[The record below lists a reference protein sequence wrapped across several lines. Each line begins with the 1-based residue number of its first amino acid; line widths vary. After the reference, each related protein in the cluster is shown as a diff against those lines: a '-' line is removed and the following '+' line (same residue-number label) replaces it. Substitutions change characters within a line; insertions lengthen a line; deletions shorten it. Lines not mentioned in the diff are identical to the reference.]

1 MAYGYSAQLPLT
13 TNVTHYDMIDDFV
26 ANTKQNVKNLLLT
39 SPGER
44 VMLPD
49 FGVGLRRFL
58 FENDARFISS
68 EIQDRI
74 FEQFRF
80 YMDFIEIIEV
90 RFATSDDS
98 PDIKENE
105 LAIKLSY
112 RITILDTFDQVIITS
127 D

>member
-13 TNVTHYDMIDDFV
+13 TNTTHYDMIDDFA
-26 ANTKQNVKNLLLT
+26 ANTRQNFKNLLMT

-49 FGVGLRRFL
+49 F
-58 FENDARFISS
+58 

-74 FEQFRF
+74 YEQVRT
-80 YMDFIEIIEV
+80 YMDFLQIVEI
-90 RFATSDDS
+90 RFATADDS

-105 LAIKLSY
+105 MAIKVTY
-112 RITILDTFDQVIITS
+112 RITILDTFDEVIITS

>member
-26 ANTKQNVKNLLLT
+26 VNTRQNVKNLLLT

-49 FGVGLRRFL
+49 FGVGLRRYL
-58 FENDARFISS
+58 FENDASFVSA
-68 EIQDRI
+68 EIKDRI
-74 FEQFRF
+74 FEQIRS
-80 YMDFIEIIEV
+80 YMDFVEIIDI

-105 LAIKLSY
+105 LAIKVSY
-112 RITILDTFDQVIITS
+112 RISILDTFDEVIITS

>member
-13 TNVTHYDMIDDFV
+13 TNTTHYDMIDDFA
-26 ANTKQNVKNLLLT
+26 ANTRQNFKNLLMT

-49 FGVGLRRFL
+49 FGVGLRRYL
-58 FENDARFISS
+58 FENDASFISA

-74 FEQFRF
+74 YEQVRT
-80 YMDFIEIIEV
+80 YMDFLQIVEI
-90 RFATSDDS
+90 RFATADDS

-105 LAIKLSY
+105 MAIKVTY
-112 RITILDTFDQVIITS
+112 RITILDTFDEVIITS

>member
-26 ANTKQNVKNLLLT
+26 ANTRQNFKNLLMT

-49 FGVGLRRFL
+49 FGVGLRRYL
-58 FENDARFISS
+58 FENDASFISA

-74 FEQFRF
+74 YEQVRT
-80 YMDFIEIIEV
+80 YMDFIQIVEI
-90 RFATSDDS
+90 RFANSDDN
-98 PDIKENE
+98 PDIQENE
-105 LAIKLSY
+105 LAVKVTY
-112 RITILDTFDQVIITS
+112 RITILDTFDEVIITS

>member
-26 ANTKQNVKNLLLT
+26 ANTRQNVKNLLMT

-44 VMLPD
+44 VMMPD
-49 FGVGLRRFL
+49 FGVGLRRYL
-58 FENDARFISS
+58 FENDTNFISA
-68 EIQDRI
+68 EIEDRI
-74 FEQFRF
+74 FEQFSS
-80 YMDFIEIIEV
+80 YMNFVEIVEI

-98 PDIKENE
+98 PSIKENE
-105 LAIKLSY
+105 MAIKLSY
-112 RITILDTFDQVIITS
+112 RITVLNTFDEVIITS

>member
-26 ANTKQNVKNLLLT
+26 ANTRQNVKNLLMT

-44 VMLPD
+44 VMMPD
-49 FGVGLRRFL
+49 FGVGLRRYL
-58 FENDARFISS
+58 FENDINFISA
-68 EIQDRI
+68 EIKDRI
-74 FEQFRF
+74 FEQFNS
-80 YMDFIEIIEV
+80 YMNFVEIVEI

-98 PDIKENE
+98 PSIKENE
-105 LAIKLSY
+105 MAIKLSY
-112 RITILDTFDQVIITS
+112 RITVLNTFDEVIITS

>member
-26 ANTKQNVKNLLLT
+26 ANTRQNVKNLLLT

-49 FGVGLRRFL
+49 FGVGLRRYL
-58 FENDARFISS
+58 FENDASFVSA
-68 EIQDRI
+68 EIKDRI
-74 FEQFRF
+74 FEQIRS
-80 YMDFIEIIEV
+80 YMDFVQIIDI

-105 LAIKLSY
+105 LAIKVSY
-112 RITILDTFDQVIITS
+112 RISILDTFDEVIITS

>member
-80 YMDFIEIIEV
+80 YLDFIEIIEV

-98 PDIKENE
+98 PDIKENV